1 MVFAEA
7 SGAEQSL
14 LPYVHSRPLGQ
25 HGGQADS
32 ETGKSFGQGGRGAG
46 LPL

>member
-1 MVFAEA
+1 VFAEA

-14 LPYVHSRPLGQ
+14 LPYVHSTPVGQ

-32 ETGKSFGQGGRGAG
+32 ATGKSFGHGGRGG
-46 LPL
+46 GFPL